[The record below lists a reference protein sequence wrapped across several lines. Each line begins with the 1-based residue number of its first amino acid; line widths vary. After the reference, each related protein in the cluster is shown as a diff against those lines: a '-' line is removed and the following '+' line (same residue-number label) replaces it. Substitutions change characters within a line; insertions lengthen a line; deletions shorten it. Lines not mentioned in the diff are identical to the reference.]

1 MASIFT
7 KIIKGELP
15 SYKIAE
21 DDKCYAF
28 LDISPLAEG
37 HTLIVP
43 KQELD
48 YIFDI
53 DDDLYT
59 HLHLFAKKVA
69 KAIKQV
75 IPCESRYGSD
85 RSRCQT
91 CTYTSCPFE
100 SGRRFELCK
109 GKTLS
114 SCRTD
119 EGNSRTDCRKGG
131 IINSHR
137 FRGNGFSLK

>member
-37 HTLIVP
+37 HTLIIP

-75 IPCESRYGSD
+75 IPCEKVGMAVIGLDVRHAHIHLVPLKAVGDLNFAKEKLSLPAE
-85 RSRCQT
+85 QMKAIA
-91 CTYTSCPFE
+91 E
-100 SGRRFELCK
+100 QIAAKVEL
-109 GKTLS
+109 
-114 SCRTD
+114 
-119 EGNSRTDCRKGG
+119 
-131 IINSHR
+131 
-137 FRGNGFSLK
+137 